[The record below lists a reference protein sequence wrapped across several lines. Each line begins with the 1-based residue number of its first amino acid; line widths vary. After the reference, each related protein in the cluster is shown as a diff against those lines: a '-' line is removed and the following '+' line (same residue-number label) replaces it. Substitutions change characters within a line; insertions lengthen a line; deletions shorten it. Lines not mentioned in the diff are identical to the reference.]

1 MALTAKRITENFKE
15 LEDLNNE
22 AFPKEERV
30 SIERMID
37 LSKTGIADLYGVY
50 DEDTFVGFFM
60 TMTSD
65 TCVYLFYLAIR
76 SSLRSHGY
84 GGRTLK
90 LMDDLYQRQI
100 VLDMEPLDSQAD
112 NYEQRLRRTKFYA
125 SHGYRSS
132 GYHLFYWNQTFD
144 LLCTRGSFLK
154 DEFIEITKEL
164 QRVVDE
170 SGEGDFHPK
179 MLKADYDI
187 LDIIDL

>member
-37 LSKTGIADLYGVY
+37 LSQTGHFPSEIYITINICCFPEY
-50 DEDTFVGFFM
+50 IQF
-60 TMTSD
+60 
-65 TCVYLFYLAIR
+65 TCFYLFYLAIC
-76 SSLRSHGY
+76 SSLRSRGY

-100 VLDMEPLDSQAD
+100 VLDMEPLDDQAA

-144 LLCTRGSFLK
+144 LLCTRGPFLK
-154 DEFIEITKEL
+154 DDFIEITKEL

-179 MLKADYDI
+179 MLKATYDI
-187 LDIIDL
+187 LDVIDL

>member
-37 LSKTGIADLYGVY
+37 LSQTGISDLYGVY

-60 TMTSD
+60 TMTSA

-76 SSLRSHGY
+76 SSLRSRGY

-100 VLDMEPLDSQAD
+100 VLDMEL
-112 NYEQRLRRTKFYA
+112 
-125 SHGYRSS
+125 
-132 GYHLFYWNQTFD
+132 
-144 LLCTRGSFLK
+144 
-154 DEFIEITKEL
+154 
-164 QRVVDE
+164 
-170 SGEGDFHPK
+170 
-179 MLKADYDI
+179 
-187 LDIIDL
+187 

>member
-22 AFPKEERV
+22 AFPKEERI

-37 LSKTGIADLYGVY
+37 LSQTGISDLYGVY
-50 DEDTFVGFFM
+50 DGDIFVGFFM

-65 TCVYLFYLAIR
+65 TCVYLFYLAIC

-100 VLDMEPLDSQAD
+100 VLDMEPLDDQAD

-144 LLCTRGSFLK
+144 LLCTRGPFLK
-154 DEFIEITKEL
+154 MTLLRLLKNFKEL
-164 QRVVDE
+164 WMNQEKGTSIQRC
-170 SGEGDFHPK
+170 
-179 MLKADYDI
+179 
-187 LDIIDL
+187 

>member
-37 LSKTGIADLYGVY
+37 LSQTGISDLYGVY
-50 DEDTFVGFFM
+50 DENTFVGFFM
-60 TMTSD
+60 TMTSA
-65 TCVYLFYLAIR
+65 TCVYLFYLAIC

-100 VLDMEPLDSQAD
+100 VLDMEPLDDQAA

-125 SHGYRSS
+125 NHGYRSS

-144 LLCTRGSFLK
+144 LLCTRGPFLK
-154 DEFIEITKEL
+154 DDFIEITKEL

-179 MLKADYDI
+179 MLKATYDI

>member
-1 MALTAKRITENFKE
+1 
-15 LEDLNNE
+15 
-22 AFPKEERV
+22 
-30 SIERMID
+30 MID
-37 LSKTGIADLYGVY
+37 LSQTGISDLYGVY
-50 DEDTFVGFFM
+50 DGDIFVGFFM
-60 TMTSD
+60 TMISD

-100 VLDMEPLDSQAD
+100 VLDMEPLDDQAD

-144 LLCTRGSFLK
+144 LLCTRGPFLK
-154 DEFIEITKEL
+154 DDFIEITKEL

-179 MLKADYDI
+179 MLKAAYDI

>member
-37 LSKTGIADLYGVY
+37 LSQTGISDLY
-50 DEDTFVGFFM
+50 
-60 TMTSD
+60 
-65 TCVYLFYLAIR
+65 TCVYLFYLAIC

-100 VLDMEPLDSQAD
+100 VLDMEPLDDQAA

-144 LLCTRGSFLK
+144 LLCTRGPFLK
-154 DEFIEITKEL
+154 DDFIEITKEL

-179 MLKADYDI
+179 MLKATYDI
-187 LDIIDL
+187 LDIIDI